1 MGTTQENQN
10 LSDALMV
17 IESYLI
23 AEGGDEEIENWD
35 GQTPRDLLTSIRIC
49 LRRK

>member
-35 GQTPRDLLTSIRIC
+35 GQTARSLLEEIKMLLNRT
-49 LRRK
+49 

>member
-23 AEGGDEEIENWD
+23 AEGGDDVIENWD
-35 GQTPRDLLTSIRIC
+35 GQTPRTLLTEIKKV
-49 LRRK
+49 LNWK

>member
-35 GQTPRDLLTSIRIC
+35 GQTARTLLEEIKY
-49 LRRK
+49 LLNRK

>member
-1 MGTTQENQN
+1 MTEKENIK
-10 LSDALMV
+10 SALEV

-35 GQTPRDLLTSIRIC
+35 GQTARTLLEEIKYLLNRT
-49 LRRK
+49 